1 MACRILLAHN
11 HEVVRIGIR
20 ALLGVLKDVTVCGEA
35 ADGLEAIE
43 RAHQLRPDIVI
54 ADLGMPRANGI
65 IVSRRILQSCPSQ
78 KLLIL
83 GLVESK
89 MVVRELL
96 EAGVCG
102 LISKTDPAMAVV
114 NAVQALRR
122 NRTYFTRFV
131 DALMLEGYLCP
142 GRPSGPRPSSGSLSL
157 RQQEVLQL
165 LAEGQAT
172 KEVATTL
179 GISTKTAE
187 THRNTLMRKLR
198 LHNSAQ
204 LTLYAVSHYILD
216 VPIFSLLAET
226 EPLPESVPYALVGEN
241 ARVAGVSA

>member
-1 MACRILLAHN
+1 MTCRILLAHK

-20 ALLGVLKDVTVCGEA
+20 ALLGALNVTVCGEA

-65 IVSRRILQSCPSQ
+65 IVSRRILQSFPSQ

-89 MVVRELL
+89 MVVRDLL

-102 LISKTDPAMAVV
+102 LVSKTDPAMAVV

-131 DALMLEGYLCP
+131 DALMLEEYLCQ
-142 GRPSGPRPSSGSLSL
+142 GRSADSRPSSGSLSL

-204 LTLYAVSHYILD
+204 LTLYAVSHHILD
-216 VPIFSLLAET
+216 VPIFPLLSQT
-226 EPLPESVPYALVGEN
+226 EPLPESVPYALVGKN
-241 ARVAGVSA
+241 ARVAGISA

>member
-1 MACRILLAHN
+1 MTCRILLAHK

-20 ALLGVLKDVTVCGEA
+20 ALLGALKDVTVCGEA

-65 IVSRRILQSCPSQ
+65 IVSRRILESYPRQ

-89 MVVRELL
+89 LVVRDLL

-102 LISKTDPAMAVV
+102 LISKTDPAVAVV

-131 DALMLEGYLCP
+131 DALMLEEYLCP
-142 GRPSGPRPSSGSLSL
+142 AGSDGARPGSGSLSL

-204 LTLYAVSHYILD
+204 LTLYAVSHYVLD
-216 VPIFSLLAET
+216 VPIFHLLRET
-226 EPLPESVPYALVGEN
+226 EPLRESVPCALMSEN

>member
-1 MACRILLAHN
+1 MTCRILLAHN
-11 HEVVRIGIR
+11 HEVMRIGIR
-20 ALLGVLKDVTVCGEA
+20 ALLASLKDVIVCGEA
-35 ADGLEAIE
+35 TDGIEAIE

-54 ADLGMPRANGI
+54 ADLGMPKANGV
-65 IVSRRILQSCPSQ
+65 IVSRRILQSRPRQ

-89 MVVRELL
+89 MLVRDLL
-96 EAGVCG
+96 EAGVRG
-102 LISKTDPAMAVV
+102 LISKTDPGVAVV

-142 GRPSGPRPSSGSLSL
+142 GRSAGSTPSSGSLSL

-165 LAEGQAT
+165 LAEGRAT
-172 KEVATTL
+172 KEVATAL

-187 THRNTLMRKLR
+187 THRNTLMRKLQ

-204 LTLYAVSHYILD
+204 LTLYAVSHHVLD
-216 VPIFSLLAET
+216 VPIFPLLPET
-226 EPLPESVPYALVGEN
+226 EELPESLPYALVGES
-241 ARVAGVSA
+241 ARVAGIAA